1 MAREGLRTLVVGKKR
16 LSVEQFTTFDVS
28 ILYSCPLK
36 YCMGYIFV
44 GNKICEV
51 KIPQKINF
59 SLNGCASQP
68 AVGR

>member
-36 YCMGYIFV
+36 YCMGYIFA
-44 GNKICEV
+44 GNKIFEV
-51 KIPQKINF
+51 KIPKINF
-59 SLNGCASQP
+59 SLNGHASQP

>member
-51 KIPQKINF
+51 KIPKN
-59 SLNGCASQP
+59 
-68 AVGR
+68 